1 LEIVMGNRLAGKVAL
16 ITGTARG
23 MGNAE
28 ARIFAEE
35 GAKVALAD
43 VLDLEGRL
51 VTDEIN
57 RAWPGRAVY
66 AHLDVSRASD
76 WEDGVAKVEKTFG
89 ALHILVNNAGILNT
103 AGVEHTTEAEWQSVV
118 DVNQK
123 GVWLGMK
130 VAVPALR
137 RAGGGSIVN
146 ISSIFGLIGSGGS
159 AAYHGTK
166 GAIRLLT
173 KTAAAEFASANIRV
187 NSVHPGIITTPM
199 VGALAED
206 QRKSIACAGCIK
218 REGRPDEVAY
228 GVLFLA
234 SDEASYVTGSEL
246 VIDGG
251 YTAL

>member
-1 LEIVMGNRLAGKVAL
+1 MANRLAGKVAL
-16 ITGTARG
+16 ITGAARG
-23 MGNAE
+23 MGE
-28 ARIFAEE
+28 ADARLFVQE
-35 GAKVALAD
+35 GAKVVLAD
-43 VLDLEGRL
+43 VLDEEGRRVAEDL
-51 VTDEIN
+51 N
-57 RAWPGRAVY
+57 RSHPNQAIYV
-66 AHLDVSRASD
+66 HLDVTKSSD
-76 WEDGVAKVEKTFG
+76 WEDAVAVSVEKFG
-89 ALHILVNNAGILNT
+89 SLSILVNNAGILSM
-103 AGVEHTTEAEWQSVV
+103 AGVEETTEAEWQRVV

-130 VAVPALR
+130 IAAPAIK

-146 ISSIFGLIGSGGS
+146 ISSIYGLIGSGAS

-166 GAIRLLT
+166 GAVRILS
-173 KTAAAEFASANIRV
+173 KTAAAELAPANIRV

-199 VGALAED
+199 VQPLPVEL
-206 QRKSIACAGCIK
+206 RNKVVSVGCIQ
-218 REGRPDEVAY
+218 REGRPEEVAY

>member
-1 LEIVMGNRLAGKVAL
+1 MGNRLAGKVAL
-16 ITGTARG
+16 ITGAARG
-23 MGNAE
+23 MGSAE
-28 ARIFAEE
+28 ARMFADE

-51 VTDEIN
+51 VADEIN
-57 RAWPGRAVY
+57 RAWPGRAIY
-66 AHLDVSRASD
+66 LHLDVARTSD
-76 WEDGVAKVEKTFG
+76 WESAVSKVEKSFG
-89 ALHILVNNAGILNT
+89 ALHILVNNAGVFNT
-103 AGVEHTTEAEWQSVV
+103 AGVEHTTEAEWQSIV

-130 VAVPALR
+130 AAVPALR

-166 GAIRLLT
+166 GAVRLLT
-173 KTAAAEFASANIRV
+173 KTAAAEFASENIRV
-187 NSVHPGIITTPM
+187 NSVHPGIISTPM

-206 QRKSIACAGCIK
+206 QRKAVACAGCIK

>member
-1 LEIVMGNRLAGKVAL
+1 MGTRLAGKVAL
-16 ITGTARG
+16 ITGAARG
-23 MGNAE
+23 MGAAE
-28 ARIFAEE
+28 ARMFAQE
-35 GAKVALAD
+35 GAKVIVAD
-43 VLDLEGRL
+43 VLDAEGRQ
-51 VTDEIN
+51 VAEEIN
-57 RAWPGRAVY
+57 QIAPGRALYV
-66 AHLDVSRASD
+66 HLDVTKVSE
-76 WEDGVAKVEKTFG
+76 WESAVMSAEKTFG
-89 ALHILVNNAGILNT
+89 ALHILVNNAGILGM
-103 AGVEHTTEAEWQSVV
+103 AGVEQTTEPEWQRIV

-130 VAVPALR
+130 VAAPALR
-137 RAGGGSIVN
+137 GAGGGSIVN

-166 GAIRLLT
+166 GAVRLLT
-173 KTAAAEFASANIRV
+173 KTAAAEFAPANIRV
-187 NSVHPGIITTPM
+187 NSVHPGIISTPM
-199 VGALAED
+199 VQALAED
-206 QRKSIACAGCIK
+206 QRKGVASAGCIK